1 MKSVVSGA
9 LLLSALGLSQA
20 ASAADLG
27 RAYTK
32 APPAPVA
39 FSWTGFYAGVHGG
52 YGWSD
57 PTATF
62 DPGALATGTVPGY
75 VVTGGTGRSR
85 WT

>member
-9 LLLSALGLSQA
+9 VLLSAVCLSQG

-27 RAYTK
+27 RPYTK

-52 YGWSD
+52 YGWTD

-62 DPGALATGTVPGY
+62 DPGTLATGTIPG
-75 VVTGGTGRSR
+75 
-85 WT
+85 